1 MLRDYISAA
10 LGSDVIDMSP
20 VSGGDINASYL
31 ASIRDGKFFV
41 KFNDSPG
48 HQAILRSEAKALQLF
63 NNQGISCPGLIK
75 LYEQEDY
82 TLLILDYIPNSK
94 GWTARSIE
102 GFVDLL
108 TKLHSITHDQYG
120 LDEDNCIGS
129 LPQANKWY
137 DDFADYYWDSRL
149 QPQLEMAYNKQLLP
163 SPDGYAYMYERCK
176 EVPSEM
182 PCLIHGDLWSGNY
195 LIDQNENSYLI
206 DPSISYGH
214 REMDLAMMR
223 LFGGYPESI
232 FDAYNEIAALKE
244 GWHDRVKLF
253 QLYYL
258 LAHLNLFGISYR
270 GQVVSILDRYK

>member
-20 VSGGDINASYL
+20 VSGGDINACYQV
-31 ASIRDGKFFV
+31 SIRDGKFFV

-48 HQAILRSEAKALQLF
+48 HKSILGSEARALQLF

-82 TLLILDYIPNSK
+82 TLLILDYIPSSK

-120 LDEDNCIGS
+120 LNEDNCIGS
-129 LPQANKWY
+129 LPQANEWY
-137 DDFADYYWDSRL
+137 DDFAYYYWDSRL
-149 QPQLEMAYNKQLLP
+149 RPQLELAYSKQFLS
-163 SPDGYAYMYERCK
+163 SPDDYAYMYERCK
-176 EVPSEM
+176 EVPSEK

-195 LIDQNENSYLI
+195 LIDQEENTYLI

-223 LFGGYPESI
+223 LFGGYPKSI
-232 FDAYNEIAALKE
+232 FDAYNEIVTLKE

-258 LAHLNLFGISYR
+258 LVHLNLFGISYR
-270 GQVVSILDRYK
+270 GQIVSILDRYK